1 MPSAFDAIMM
11 QTATPALLR
20 VFGIPAVHTTLAGDE
35 SNVTI
40 LFAEQSVAIGEYGER
55 LEQQPTIQIS
65 TASGAGV
72 GDTFTVAGDV
82 TEDEPTPD
90 DVVWK
95 AASLISDDRYFRTFA
110 VRVAP

>member
-1 MPSAFDAIMM
+1 MPSAFDSIMM

-20 VFGIPAVHTTLAGDE
+20 VFGIPAVHTTREGDE

-55 LEQQPTIQIS
+55 IEQQPTIQIS
-65 TASGAGV
+65 TASGARV
-72 GDTFTVAGDV
+72 GDTFTVAGEV
-82 TEDEPTPD
+82 TDDEPTPD

>member
-1 MPSAFDAIMM
+1 MPSAFDSIMM
-11 QTATPALLR
+11 QTVTPPCCGCSGFLR
-20 VFGIPAVHTTLAGDE
+20 FTTRAGDE

-55 LEQQPTIQIS
+55 IEQQPTIQIS